1 MATTRP
7 TRYLT
12 LLLDC
17 PVVIAAICA
26 AGIGGTFQYGFCI
39 SVMTSPS
46 AFIKELVNTT
56 CLQRYGVSL
65 EQWQV
70 SLIWSSTVSIF
81 CIGGLLG
88 SLMSS
93 QLLTRFGRKK
103 ILLLNNFVAIIGAV
117 LMLLSQTAM
126 SFEMILV
133 GRFLYGINA
142 GVSLPAQVL
151 YLVEC
156 APKCLR
162 GMVVVTV
169 LTFQC
174 LGKFSGQL
182 LGISEL
188 LGTRERWP
196 WLLGFNGF
204 TALLQLST
212 LTFLPESPIY
222 LLLYREDRQACE
234 KALKRLWGNKDH
246 SRVVEEIL
254 EEKAALQYTRSHSLM
269 ELIQTKELRWQ
280 LLTLFII
287 TATLQFSGI
296 SSVFFY
302 AFEVFRAAG
311 IQEHLLPYANMG
323 LGLCEMITSV
333 ACFMIIENTG
343 RKVLLIGGYMGV
355 AATLGLL
362 TITLYLQSQVSWMP
376 YCSMALIFI
385 FIFFFTGGPCGAT
398 GSLGVEI
405 LTVAYVAAGTAL
417 SCVTNWTVMF
427 LMGMLFP
434 VLAEKLQHFCF
445 LIFLFFC
452 VACGLYVKFNVP
464 ETKNRTALEITAE
477 FERMHSKSGGER
489 KNSTEHGIEANR
501 TDDLSEL

>member
-1 MATTRP
+1 MCHICHNCSHHASF
-7 TRYLT
+7 LQ
-12 LLLDC
+12 LDC

-93 QLLTRFGRKK
+93 QLLTRFG
-103 ILLLNNFVAIIGAV
+103 
-117 LMLLSQTAM
+117 
-126 SFEMILV
+126 
-133 GRFLYGINA
+133 
-142 GVSLPAQVL
+142 
-151 YLVEC
+151 
-156 APKCLR
+156 
-162 GMVVVTV
+162 
-169 LTFQC
+169 
-174 LGKFSGQL
+174 
-182 LGISEL
+182 SEL